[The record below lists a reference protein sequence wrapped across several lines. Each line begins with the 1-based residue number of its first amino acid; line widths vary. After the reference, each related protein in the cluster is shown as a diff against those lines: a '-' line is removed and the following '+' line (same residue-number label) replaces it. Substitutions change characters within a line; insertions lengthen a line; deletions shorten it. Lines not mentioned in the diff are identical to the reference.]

1 MELTVQGTYRGET
14 HYYFHRPEH
23 STTSFV
29 ISDDMHG
36 KIVIGMDGLSSYDDY
51 KFFPYLIDTLGL
63 HLNGHS
69 PKLMSREDGKTYSV
83 YERLGAQWIEDC
95 IGEEIASLK
104 VILSVIPRCYL
115 ELPKNGIHYVS
126 LEQLKRYGV
135 NLHSST
141 SRIYGYIQYLLRKGW
156 LLEATKEEFLADRMA
171 YAMDVEIDVPQHVSI
186 GRVKSWQTDGTETWE
201 SFSREDVDM
210 LLELGKEYRE
220 GTPVDGVVL
229 NDIGTLYQEGVGV
242 FPDGYQAEF
251 WFKEAVRQGDLTYAS
266 ANLGDLYRKGCGT
279 LPVSLPQAFEAYRH
293 SSDPYAFYRIGQGT
307 RKVGQECRIYT
318 WPCSGIRR
326 QLKPGII
333 WLSNGLLASDFSA
346 LEKRPCV

>member
-1 MELTVQGTYRGET
+1 MRFEQRFIKSRKGNYANFFSTECGISFANKGFFRKLEVPVELTVQGTYRGET

-115 ELPKNGIHYVS
+115 ELPKTESIM
-126 LEQLKRYGV
+126 
-135 NLHSST
+135 
-141 SRIYGYIQYLLRKGW
+141 
-156 LLEATKEEFLADRMA
+156 FLWN
-171 YAMDVEIDVPQHVSI
+171 S
-186 GRVKSWQTDGTETWE
+186 
-201 SFSREDVDM
+201 
-210 LLELGKEYRE
+210 
-220 GTPVDGVVL
+220 
-229 NDIGTLYQEGVGV
+229 
-242 FPDGYQAEF
+242 
-251 WFKEAVRQGDLTYAS
+251 
-266 ANLGDLYRKGCGT
+266 
-279 LPVSLPQAFEAYRH
+279 
-293 SSDPYAFYRIGQGT
+293 
-307 RKVGQECRIYT
+307 
-318 WPCSGIRR
+318 
-326 QLKPGII
+326 
-333 WLSNGLLASDFSA
+333 
-346 LEKRPCV
+346 

>member
-1 MELTVQGTYRGET
+1 MRISFQLNAASPLQIKDFFRKLEVPVELTVQGTYRGET

-63 HLNGHS
+63 HLNGHT

-115 ELPKNGIHYVS
+115 ELSKDGIRYVS
-126 LEQLKRYGV
+126 LEQLKKYGV

-156 LLEATKEEFLADRMA
+156 RL
-171 YAMDVEIDVPQHVSI
+171 
-186 GRVKSWQTDGTETWE
+186 
-201 SFSREDVDM
+201 
-210 LLELGKEYRE
+210 
-220 GTPVDGVVL
+220 
-229 NDIGTLYQEGVGV
+229 
-242 FPDGYQAEF
+242 
-251 WFKEAVRQGDLTYAS
+251 
-266 ANLGDLYRKGCGT
+266 
-279 LPVSLPQAFEAYRH
+279 
-293 SSDPYAFYRIGQGT
+293 
-307 RKVGQECRIYT
+307 
-318 WPCSGIRR
+318 
-326 QLKPGII
+326 
-333 WLSNGLLASDFSA
+333 
-346 LEKRPCV
+346 